1 MRRFILAAF
10 LIVLGSAAFAQ
21 TESKLTWYTEFAKA
35 NEVSTAS
42 QKPIFAFFTGS
53 DWCGWCKKLQQ
64 DVFAKE
70 EFITWA
76 EKNVVLLEL
85 DFPRNKQ
92 LPEQLVQQNYS
103 LAQFF
108 KVQGYPAIWMFFAAK
123 DAKGEKVMINALGQ
137 LGYPG
142 GAEKGAEQVKF
153 LENAN
158 SILAKK

>member
-1 MRRFILAAF
+1 MKRFVAAA
-10 LIVLGSAAFAQ
+10 LVIAVYSVSFAQ
-21 TESKLTWYTEFAKA
+21 TESKLTWFTEFAKA
-35 NEVSTAS
+35 NEISKAT

-53 DWCGWCKKLQQ
+53 DWCGWCRKLQN
-64 DVFAKE
+64 DVFSKE

-85 DFPRNKQ
+85 DFPRNKE
-92 LPEQLVQQNYS
+92 LPQELVQQNYS

-108 KVQGYPAIWMFFAAK
+108 KVQGYPAIWMFYAAK
-123 DAKGEKVMINALGQ
+123 DEKTDKVMINALGQ

-142 GAEKGAEQVKF
+142 GAEKGNEQVKF
-153 LENAN
+153 LQNAN